1 MDKLE
6 SMRRTIPM
14 NPNIKVLNNMFEQVR
29 HIDDVKDLLE
39 NTAFIKKYALRGM
52 SDAKKKQ
59 DERFEYKELF
69 DKCLLL
75 EAPHLFESYLVY
87 MEKNRHPSKKFYMPR
102 RKTLK
107 ILVQDYQDV
116 ADGVIDFLGISMPP
130 RTGKSTLG
138 IFYMTWQM
146 GRFPDRANIM
156 SGHSS
161 PLTQGFY
168 DEAISLIEGSE
179 YTYGEIFPNTSIH
192 TSAKYT
198 TIDLNKSR
206 RFSTL
211 TCRAIGATLTGAT
224 EAGNCLYTDDLVEDL
239 EEAINPERMQAKFDA
254 YSNQLK
260 DRMTDGAH
268 QVMVGTRWSEDDP
281 LGRLRDIYEDDPRY
295 RFRVVPA
302 LIYDENGEP
311 HSNFAYDVNGFSTE
325 YYLDMKKTID
335 DNTFMAKYQGEPY
348 SRHGLLF
355 EKEQF
360 DWYDGREFDL
370 EKIDGTYSV
379 TDIAWG
385 GGDDLVT
392 LIAIEKDDNIYIH
405 DVYISNKDK
414 DVTRPNVTNLLATY
428 RPTIAQFEANN
439 GGHEYK
445 DRVDEE
451 LNKRG
456 LRLNTRAKTTSSA
469 KSKLSRII
477 QYSPEVRTYI
487 LRSDPK
493 RGSMYD
499 YMLMMLFRFTQSG
512 KNKHDDVPDAFAML
526 AEMLSQ
532 RNSGKIEPF
541 TRTWF

>member
-6 SMRRTIPM
+6 GMRRTIPLK
-14 NPNIKVLNNMFEQVR
+14 PNIKLLSNMFEQVR
-29 HIDDVKDLLE
+29 HLEDVDEMLD
-39 NTAFIKKYALRGM
+39 NTAFLKKYALDGM
-52 SDAKKKQ
+52 SDKKNSK
-59 DERFEYKELF
+59 ELRFEHKELF

-75 EAPHLFESYLVY
+75 ESPHLFESYLVY
-87 MEKNRHPSKKFYMPR
+87 MEKNRPFVKKFYMPR

-107 ILVQDYQDV
+107 ILVQDYQDL
-116 ADGVIDFLGISMPP
+116 ADGVINFLGISMPP

-168 DEAISLIEGSE
+168 DECYSLISSPE
-179 YTYGEIFPNTSIH
+179 YTWGEIFPNTSIH

-198 TIDLNKSR
+198 TIDVNITR

-224 EAGNCLYTDDLVEDL
+224 EADNCLYTDDLVEDL
-239 EEAINPERMQAKFDA
+239 EEAINPDRMQAKYDA
-254 YSNQLK
+254 YANQLK
-260 DRMTDGAH
+260 DRMTDRAH

-281 LGRLRDIYEDDPRY
+281 LGRLTEIYGKDPMY
-295 RFRVVPA
+295 RFRVIPA
-302 LIYDENGEP
+302 LTYDEDKVP
-311 HSNFAYDVNGFSTE
+311 HSNFNYEVNGFSTD
-325 YYLDMKKTID
+325 YYLDMKKSID
-335 DNTFMAKYQGEPY
+335 DNTFMAKYQGAPY

-355 EKEQF
+355 EKETF
-360 DWYDGREFDL
+360 DYYDGNEFNY
-370 EKIDGTYSV
+370 EENTGIYSV

-392 LIAIEKDDNIYIH
+392 LIAIEKDDRIYIH
-405 DVYISNKDK
+405 DVYISDKDK
-414 DVTRPNVTNLLATY
+414 DVTRPNVVNLLAKY
-428 RPTIAQFEANN
+428 RPTVARFEANN

-451 LNKRG
+451 LIARR
-456 LRLNTRAKTTSSA
+456 LRLNLEAKTTTSA
-469 KSKLSRII
+469 KSKMARIV
-477 QYSPEVRTYI
+477 QYQPEIKRFV
-487 LRSDPK
+487 LRSDSK

-499 YMLMMLFRFTQSG
+499 DALTKLFRFTQDG
-512 KNKHDDVPDAFAML
+512 KNKHDDVPDAFAMM
-526 AEMLSQ
+526 AQMLTAD
-532 RNSGKIEPF
+532 RNGKIKPF
-541 TRTWF
+541 RRKRF